1 MNDTIIN
8 NVLFYQE
15 YDEEKYNNT
24 IKVSQ
29 LSFDLNTNENN
40 LSNGQRAR
48 ISLARSLYRDVRFIF
63 IR

>member
-48 ISLARSLYRDVRFIF
+48 ISLTRS
-63 IR
+63 